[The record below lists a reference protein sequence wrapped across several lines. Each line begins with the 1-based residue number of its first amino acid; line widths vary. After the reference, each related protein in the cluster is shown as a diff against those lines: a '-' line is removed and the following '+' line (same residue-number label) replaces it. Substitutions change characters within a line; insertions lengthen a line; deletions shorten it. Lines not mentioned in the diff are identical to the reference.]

1 MNGLIRPWYD
11 DEGGAISVFLLVV
24 LPLLLIIVFG
34 LFALWQVVTVRQ
46 AVEAGVFHA
55 ARFIS
60 AEPPQTDDSRV
71 VRDVARR
78 IITTE
83 VGQSIG
89 VRTQAQRREESM
101 TRAQMLGDV
110 SVQIEDAPTM
120 GRCREAA
127 ADSGD
132 REPVITFR
140 VIADV
145 QASVQILPGM
155 PTSEGPSYVV
165 PIRVSREGRVKC
177 APER

>member
-1 MNGLIRPWYD
+1 MNALLRRWFG
-11 DEGGAISVFLLVV
+11 DEGGAISSFLLIV
-24 LPLLLIIVFG
+24 LPVLLIVVFG
-34 LFALWQVVTVRQ
+34 LFALWQVVTIRQ

-55 ARFIS
+55 TRFIS

-71 VRDVARR
+71 IRDVARR

-83 VGQSIG
+83 VAQSIG
-89 VRTQAQRREESM
+89 ARTQAQRREEST
-101 TRAQMLGDV
+101 TRAQLLGGV
-110 SVQIEDAPTM
+110 NVQIDGAPTV

-127 ADSGD
+127 EDTGE

-140 VIADV
+140 VTAEV
-145 QASVQILPGM
+145 QASVDVLPGM
-155 PTSEGPSYVV
+155 STSEGPSYVV